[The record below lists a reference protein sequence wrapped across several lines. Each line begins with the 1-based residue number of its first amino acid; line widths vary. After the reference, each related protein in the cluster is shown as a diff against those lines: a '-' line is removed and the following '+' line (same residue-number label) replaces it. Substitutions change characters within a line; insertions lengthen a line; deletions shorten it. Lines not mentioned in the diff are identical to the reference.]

1 MKILVD
7 MNLSPGWCATLAK
20 HGWEACHWSSVG
32 DPCAHDRVLMDWANT
47 NGYVVFTNDLDFG
60 TLLAASEADGPSV
73 IQIRA
78 QGVLPAD
85 AEDII
90 VAALRQFEAALK
102 TSALVTVDAARSRVR
117 ILPLRRGS

>member
-1 MKILVD
+1 
-7 MNLSPGWCATLAK
+7 
-20 HGWEACHWSSVG
+20 
-32 DPCAHDRVLMDWANT
+32 MDWANT

-90 VAALRQFEAALK
+90 VAALRQFEEALK
-102 TSALVTVDAARSRVR
+102 AGALVTVDAARSRVR